1 MRMAMSC
8 LAFPEAGQPNLRARR
23 NSAAVDSGMPERS
36 SLLSGIG
43 FALLA
48 GRLARADDADDFLA
62 IFHLPGSVN
71 ERGIRE
77 IPHCAGRPLRPAKP
91 SGTQKARRSEAGR
104 ENRPASLGPVK
115 PSGMQTTHP
124 AAASGTQ
131 NARMTMGGGWR
142 PSQAA
147 FWNLSLAV

>member
-1 MRMAMSC
+1 MAMSC

-91 SGTQKARRSEAGR
+91 SGTQNARRSEAGR
-104 ENRPASLGPVK
+104 KNRPASF
-115 PSGMQTTHP
+115 GMTV
-124 AAASGTQ
+124 
-131 NARMTMGGGWR
+131 GGILFRDDANREIGVPGWVR
-142 PSQAA
+142 RL
-147 FWNLSLAV
+147 FGI